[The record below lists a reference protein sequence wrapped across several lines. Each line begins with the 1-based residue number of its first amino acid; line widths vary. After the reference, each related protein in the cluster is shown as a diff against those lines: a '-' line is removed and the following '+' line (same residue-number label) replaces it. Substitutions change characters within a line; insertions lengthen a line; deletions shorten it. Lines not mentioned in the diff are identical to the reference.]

1 MIFDKKNKLYKSPF
15 SFGKGLLLNGKI
27 ISSVAPTFDPD
38 AQAFITAA
46 GITNP
51 TQQSAINT
59 LVIEMKIYGL
69 WTKMKAIYPFI
80 GGTSTAHKF
89 NLKNP
94 LDTNAAF
101 RIVFSGGWTHSSGG
115 ALPNGVNAIA
125 DTYLN
130 ENTILT
136 LNNEHI
142 SIYLRTNTATLAGDI
157 GAFVSATFQSN
168 ILPRFGDFVYGR
180 IHATAGP
187 AISNLDSRGFFMAN
201 RTNNANVN
209 VYKNT
214 TFTVVSSTVT
224 GKVNDTFIFGRRAKT
239 EGLYSDRQIAFS
251 TIGDGLNATEATNL
265 YTVIQ
270 TFQTTL
276 GRQV

>member
-1 MIFDKKNKLYKSPF
+1 MSYYRLISIMP
-15 SFGKGLLLNGKI
+15 KI
-27 ISSVAPTFDPD
+27 SGSFDPD

-51 TQQSAINT
+51 TQQNALNT
-59 LVIEMKIYGL
+59 LVLNFKAYGL
-69 WTKMKAIYPFI
+69 WAKMKAIYPFL
-80 GGTSTAHKF
+80 GGTAASHKF

-101 RIVFSGGWTHSSGG
+101 RLVFSGGWTHSSTG
-115 ALPNGVNAIA
+115 ATPNGVNGTA
-125 DTYLN
+125 DTFLN
-130 ENTILT
+130 ENTV
-136 LNNEHI
+136 LNLNDEHI
-142 SIYLRTNTATLAGDI
+142 TVYLRTNTATLAGDI
-157 GAFVSATFQSN
+157 GAFVSSTFQSN
-168 ILPRFGDFVYGR
+168 ILPRFSDFVYGR

-187 AISNLDSRGFFMAN
+187 AISNTDSRGFFMAN
-201 RTNNANVN
+201 RTNNTNVN

-239 EGLYSDRQIAFS
+239 EGVYSDREIAFS

-265 YTVIQ
+265 YTAIQ
-270 TFQTTL
+270 AYQTTL